1 MLGEFVQYIGCRSNG
16 IGAEEQLQASLFSC
30 GDETVSSCFVP
41 RDIHVSA
48 GNGSLTFNLI
58 CMGYGS
64 MGVVSVVISCM
75 DDLDICPGNFGLFGE
90 FLADEIFGYFQIA
103 VEQPA
108 YQAYCKHIAA
118 FQHGLVVHSGVG
130 KAVFHHLRDGGGDDI
145 LLNTHFLYRI
155 IGLESGLFQV

>member
-1 MLGEFVQYIGCRSNG
+1 
-16 IGAEEQLQASLFSC
+16 
-30 GDETVSSCFVP
+30 
-41 RDIHVSA
+41 
-48 GNGSLTFNLI
+48 
-58 CMGYGS
+58 

-130 KAVFHHLRDGGGDDI
+130 KAVFHHLRDRGGDDI
-145 LLNTHFLYRI
+145 LPDAHFLNRVV
-155 IGLESGLFQV
+155 GLESRLLQVRLLESVCIDDDTSGGFGKLILGFQCGGVHRYQYVAFVARGIDFLCTDMHLEA

>member
-1 MLGEFVQYIGCRSNG
+1 
-16 IGAEEQLQASLFSC
+16 
-30 GDETVSSCFVP
+30 
-41 RDIHVSA
+41 
-48 GNGSLTFNLI
+48 
-58 CMGYGS
+58 

-155 IGLESGLFQV
+155 IGLESGLSKSDFWKASVSMMIQAVDLANLYWVFSAAAFIATNTSHLSPGV

>member
-30 GDETVSSCFVP
+30 GDETVSSRFVP

-48 GNGSLTFNLI
+48 GNGGFAFNLI
-58 CMGYGS
+58 CVGYGS
-64 MGVVSVVISCM
+64 MGVVSIVISCM

-90 FLADEIFGYFQIA
+90 FLADEIFGYLQVA

-118 FQHGLVVHSGVG
+118 FQHGFVVHSGVG
-130 KAVFHHLRDGGGDDI
+130 KAVFHHL
-145 LLNTHFLYRI
+145 
-155 IGLESGLFQV
+155 